1 MGRNMNM
8 SERRIKNNRI
18 RRRQELRR
26 HVFTGLVTVVLVIS
40 FSLLFFSFKIK
51 AQSSEEVQYKY
62 YKSIQVQPGD
72 SLWDY
77 AGLYGDSRYY
87 GSHRDYIKEVTAMN
101 ALTDEQITAGQY
113 LILPYCD
120 TVFIN

>member
-1 MGRNMNM
+1 MSGNMNM
-8 SERRIKNNRI
+8 SERRIRNNRI

-26 HVFTGLVTVVLVIS
+26 HVFTGFVTALLVIS

-87 GSHRDYIKEVTAMN
+87 DSHRDYIKEVTAMN

-113 LILPYCD
+113 LILPYYD

>member
-1 MGRNMNM
+1 MSRNMTM
-8 SERRIKNNRI
+8 SERRIRNNQI

-26 HVFTGLVTVVLVIS
+26 HVFTGFVTAALVIS

-77 AGLYGDSRYY
+77 ASLYGDSRYY
-87 GSHRDYIKEVTAMN
+87 DSHRDYIEEVTAMN

-113 LILPYCD
+113 LILPYYD
-120 TVFIN
+120 ADFVE